1 MVEIF
6 KELKERYDFLVQKY
20 GEDHILGIFLYGSQ
34 NYKLDTPNSDID
46 TKAIYV
52 PSLWEISL
60 NKAPIS
66 KELHYKDTHIEVKD
80 VRLMCEMWKK
90 QNINFVEILFTDYK
104 IINPKYQR
112 QWELFNFYKES
123 IAYYDVKKTIISV
136 SNQAFNTIRKDIV
149 TNKQFVNAARLVY
162 FLQKY
167 VNGEKYLNCI
177 VMPEDKLEFYRKI
190 KENKAS
196 FTSEELAQVRVHLEN
211 FTKYETSNTSDGD
224 AARKVLDNVMGNF
237 VYQLITENKI

>member
-1 MVEIF
+1 MAEIF

-46 TKAIYV
+46 TKVIYV

-90 QNINFVEILFTDYK
+90 QNINFIEILFTDYK
-104 IINPKYQR
+104 IINPKYER

-136 SNQAFNTIRKDIV
+136 SNQAFHTIRKDIV

-162 FLQKY
+162 FLQNY

-190 KENKAS
+190 KENKTS

-211 FTKYETSNTSDGD
+211 FTKYETLNTSDGD

>member
-1 MVEIF
+1 MAEIF

-46 TKAIYV
+46 TKVIYV

-104 IINPKYQR
+104 IINPKYER

-123 IAYYDVKKTIISV
+123 IAYYDVNKTIISV
-136 SNQAFNTIRKDIV
+136 SHQAFNTIRKDIV
-149 TNKQFVNAARLVY
+149 TNKQFVNAARLDY
-162 FLQKY
+162 FLQNYIKR
-167 VNGEKYLNCI
+167 EKYLDCI
-177 VMPEDKLEFYRKI
+177 VMPKDKLKFYRRI

-196 FTSEELAQVRVHLEN
+196 FTSTDLAQVRAHLED
-211 FTKYETSNTSDGD
+211 FTKYKTLKTVDGD
-224 AARKVLDNVMGNF
+224 AARQVLDNVMGNF

>member
-1 MVEIF
+1 MAEIF

-34 NYKLDTPNSDID
+34 NYKLDTPKSDID
-46 TKAIYV
+46 TKVIYV

-60 NKAPIS
+60 NKTPIS

-104 IINPKYQR
+104 IINPKYER

-123 IAYYDVKKTIISV
+123 IAHYNVDKTIISV
-136 SNQAFNTIRKDIV
+136 SNQALNTIRKDIV
-149 TNKQFVNAARLVY
+149 TNKQFVNAARLDY
-162 FLQKY
+162 FLRNY
-167 VNGEKYLNCI
+167 VKGEKYLDCI
-177 VMPEDKLEFYRKI
+177 IMPKDNLAFLRRL

-196 FTSEELAQVRVHLEN
+196 FTSTDLAQVRVHLED
-211 FTKYETSNTSDGD
+211 FTKYKEDPICND
-224 AARKVLDNVMGNF
+224 ATRKVLNNVMGSF
-237 VYQLITENKI
+237 VYQLITENMN